1 MKLGAEPKK
10 AAALGGLLAVAA
22 ILLYVNVFSD
32 DGGSGSG
39 TSRPAAVSSTP
50 PGGRVVASRPPA
62 KTSRP
67 EFRPS
72 LKRDADDPLDVA
84 TVDPSLRLDILEKL
98 QKVTLSGSGR
108 NLFEFG
114 AAPPPPPSA
123 AEKALAAKAEP
134 KIMPGPVPPP
144 PPEIKTEPP
153 KPQAPPIPL
162 KFYGYISTP
171 KGGQRRGFFLD
182 GDDIL
187 VAGEGDTI
195 KKRYKVVRIGLNNV
209 EMEDLQ
215 FSQTQTL
222 RLIEQPVCS

>member
-10 AAALGGLLAVAA
+10 MAALGGLLAVAA
-22 ILLYVNVFSD
+22 IVLYVNVFSD
-32 DGGSGSG
+32 DDGGSAG
-39 TSRPAAVSSTP
+39 TAPRPAAVSSTP
-50 PGGRVVASRPPA
+50 AGGRVVASRPPA
-62 KTSRP
+62 KALRP

-84 TVDPSLRLDILEKL
+84 SVDPSLRLDILEKL

-114 AAPPPPPSA
+114 TAPPPPA
-123 AEKALAAKAEP
+123 AEKVQAAKVEP

-144 PPEIKTEPP
+144 PPEIKREPP

-222 RLIEQPVCS
+222 RLIEQPVGS